1 MIDKIKN
8 AVEDMHEDEAKHLLQ
23 SILIQLNLLK
33 ENYSEDTIK
42 NLMDIPKQ
50 LTSNTSYNILHLMIQ
65 QLDV

>member
-50 LTSNTSYNILHLMIQ
+50 LTSNTSYKE
-65 QLDV
+65 V